1 MQMHD
6 TMYEKNDAAV
16 LYVVILIYYVIL
28 IYVILIYYI
37 TPRGASRAAAG
48 GPEGKWERLLPK
60 QVG

>member
-1 MQMHD
+1 
-6 TMYEKNDAAV
+6 MYEKNDAAV

-37 TPRGASRAAAG
+37 TPRGAAAG